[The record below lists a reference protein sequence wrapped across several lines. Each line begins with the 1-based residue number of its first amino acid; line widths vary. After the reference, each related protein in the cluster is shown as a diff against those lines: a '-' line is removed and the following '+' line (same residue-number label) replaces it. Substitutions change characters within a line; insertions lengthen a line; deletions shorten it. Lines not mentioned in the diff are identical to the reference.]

1 MARAKPIADEDPDAQ
16 ENTMPDLSRQRR
28 NYRFNRRMLYKMKKL
43 LETNYWASETEV
55 LEASVDLLYE
65 MMIKGEIPESFD
77 ITVDKSE
84 EEK

>member
-1 MARAKPIADEDPDAQ
+1 MARAKPIADEEPDTQ
-16 ENTMPDLSRQRR
+16 ENNMPDLSRQRR